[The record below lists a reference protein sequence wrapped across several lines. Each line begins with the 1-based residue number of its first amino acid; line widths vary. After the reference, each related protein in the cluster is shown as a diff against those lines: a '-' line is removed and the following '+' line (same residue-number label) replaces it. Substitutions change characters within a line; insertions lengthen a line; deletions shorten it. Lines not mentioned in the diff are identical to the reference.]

1 MKWKKNFGY
10 RCLSWFKKKITWM
23 YQQQQQQKLIL
34 DSQWIWHTHT
44 RTHINMVVVFFS
56 CFLTTVTNYYGQKD
70 VFMMLMFENVR
81 NFQQHETFQ
90 YIQNIFIRLVSHF
103 FLSFS
108 FMYRNLVVCRSKQ
121 KEKNPLAGYCITNLI
136 IKQTDL
142 FCSSELFF
150 THTSKR
156 LLNLEHFLIFSVA
169 I

>member
-1 MKWKKNFGY
+1 
-10 RCLSWFKKKITWM
+10 
-23 YQQQQQQKLIL
+23 
-34 DSQWIWHTHT
+34 
-44 RTHINMVVVFFS
+44 MVVVFFS

-90 YIQNIFIRLVSHF
+90 NIQNIFIRLVSHF
-103 FLSFS
+103 FSHFHS
-108 FMYRNLVVCRSKQ
+108 CIETWWFVVPNK
-121 KEKNPLAGYCITNLI
+121 KKKNPLAGYCITNLI